1 MFWAM
6 KQWPV
11 QDAKNQLSRVIEL
24 ARSRGPQTIT
34 RHGQPVVVV
43 VAANEFKKLR
53 SPKETPLAFFSRFK
67 GFGLDL
73 ARRKD
78 LPRKIEV

>member
-1 MFWAM
+1 M

-24 ARSRGPQTIT
+24 ARSHGPQTIT
-34 RHGQPVVVV
+34 RHGKPVVVV
-43 VAANEFKKLR
+43 VAANEFKRLQT
-53 SPKETPLAFFSRFK
+53 PKESPLEFFLRFK
-67 GFGLDL
+67 GAGLDL

>member
-1 MFWAM
+1 M

-11 QDAKNQLSRVIEL
+11 QDAKNQLSRLIHL
-24 ARSRGPQTIT
+24 AQSKGAQTIT

-43 VAANEFKKLR
+43 VAVNEFKKFR

-73 ARRKD
+73 ARGRD
-78 LPRKIEV
+78 LPRQIEL

>member
-1 MFWAM
+1 M

-34 RHGQPVVVV
+34 CHGRPVVVV
-43 VAANEFKKLR
+43 MAANEFKKLHA
-53 SPKETPLAFFSRFK
+53 PKETPLAFFSRFK

-73 ARRKD
+73 VRRKD

>member
-1 MFWAM
+1 M

-11 QDAKNQLSRVIEL
+11 QDAKNQLSRVIDL
-24 ARSRGPQTIT
+24 ARNQGPQTIT

-43 VAANEFKKLR
+43 MAAMEFKKLR

-73 ARRKD
+73 VRRKD
-78 LPRKIEV
+78 LPRKIEA

>member
-1 MFWAM
+1 M

-24 ARSRGPQTIT
+24 ARREGPQTIT
-34 RHGQPVVVV
+34 RHGRPVVVV
-43 VAANEFKKLR
+43 MASDEFKKLR
-53 SPKETPLAFFSRFK
+53 NPRESPLEFFRRFSDA
-67 GFGLDL
+67 GLDF

-78 LPRKIEV
+78 LPRRIEV

>member
-1 MFWAM
+1 LTLLE
-6 KQWPV
+6 
-11 QDAKNQLSRVIEL
+11 AKAPKLL
-24 ARSRGPQTIT
+24 RGTDS
-34 RHGQPVVVV
+34 PVVVV

-53 SPKETPLAFFSRFK
+53 APRETPLAFFSRFK

-73 ARRKD
+73 VRRKD